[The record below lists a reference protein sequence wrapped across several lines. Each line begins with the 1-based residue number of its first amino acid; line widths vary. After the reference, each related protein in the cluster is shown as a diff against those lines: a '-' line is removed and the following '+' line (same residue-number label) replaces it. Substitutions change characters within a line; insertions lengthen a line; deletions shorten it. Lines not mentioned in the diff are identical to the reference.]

1 MQRIMPKNKALIILF
16 CAKLA
21 TVNIL
26 LYLLSVFFV
35 CFSKKYI
42 K

>member
-1 MQRIMPKNKALIILF
+1 MPKNKTSYILF
-16 CAKLA
+16 YAKLA

-26 LYLLSVFFV
+26 SYLLSVFFV
-35 CFSKKYI
+35 YFSKEYI